1 MSGGQKQRI
10 GIARALYKKSSILIF
25 DEATSALDNKTEKEV
40 MKCIDNLIEE
50 NLTLILIAH
59 RLSTVM
65 NADRIYEFRAGKII
79 HSGTFEELC
88 KLSES
93 FKDLSLLEKKILRG

>member
-1 MSGGQKQRI
+1 MYFS
-10 GIARALYKKSSILIF
+10 
-25 DEATSALDNKTEKEV
+25 N
-40 MKCIDNLIEE
+40 
-50 NLTLILIAH
+50 IAH

>member
-1 MSGGQKQRI
+1 M
-10 GIARALYKKSSILIF
+10 ARAFYRKSRFLIL

-40 MKCIDNLIEE
+40 MNSIDFVSN
-50 NLTLILIAH
+50 NCTLVIIAH

-65 NADRIYEFRAGKII
+65 NADRIYEFNSGKII

-88 KLSES
+88 KVSDS
-93 FKDLSLLEKKILRG
+93 FKDLSLLEKKILGG

>member
-1 MSGGQKQRI
+1 M
-10 GIARALYKKSSILIF
+10 ARAFYRKSRFLIL

-40 MKCIDNLIEE
+40 MNSIDFVSN
-50 NLTLILIAH
+50 NCTLVIIAH

-65 NADRIYEFRAGKII
+65 NADRIYEFNSGEII

-88 KLSES
+88 KVSDS
-93 FKDLSLLEKKILRG
+93 FKDLNLLEKKILKG